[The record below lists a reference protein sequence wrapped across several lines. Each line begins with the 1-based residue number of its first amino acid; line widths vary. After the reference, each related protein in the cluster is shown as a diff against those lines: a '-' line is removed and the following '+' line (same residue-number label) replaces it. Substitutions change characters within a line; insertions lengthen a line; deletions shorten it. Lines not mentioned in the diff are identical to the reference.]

1 MDHPTRDLYANFP
14 VIHTGPQACLYIE
27 KIQVILEIFHDIV
40 LKSVICVLIS
50 NEHLMQIK
58 QSSEKP
64 IYNTDFDIQ
73 RAPWKVIN
81 FLTYFSSEKKIIS
94 IKCCILLKK
103 FRPQR
108 LLNEIF
114 NFYWHYFKP
123 YELHW

>member
-14 VIHTGPQACLYIE
+14 VIHTGPQACLYKE
-27 KIQVILEIFHDIV
+27 KIQVILEIFHDLV

-50 NEHLMQIK
+50 NEQLMQIK

-81 FLTYFSSEKKIIS
+81 FFDLFLFRKKNHFNQVLYSPQKVSSTETT
-94 IKCCILLKK
+94 
-103 FRPQR
+103 Q
-108 LLNEIF
+108 
-114 NFYWHYFKP
+114 
-123 YELHW
+123 

>member
-114 NFYWHYFKP
+114 NFY
-123 YELHW
+123 